1 MPFSAC
7 TQRTSFPDQ
16 LSNIA
21 GAKKPLRPAV
31 VIRRARLLSALGSSC
46 EDTLRQLA
54 SAEDLCAQLAPSDVR
69 VPESDLAE
77 ADRRI
82 AEAAR
87 TTGLKAF
94 TRPARSL
101 RLAASAALPLLDEAL
116 QAGIAPAD
124 IGLIVGNTAA
134 GTAETVSVL
143 RSHPETEAPD
153 IGAVAALTAR
163 LAGISG
169 PAYCVST
176 ACTAG
181 SKAILEGARLLLT
194 GRVRAVV
201 AGGIDAESP
210 LTEAG
215 FSALGARSPGRA
227 LPFDAR
233 RTGMHLGEGGGFLLM
248 MLAQTEQA
256 YFGGMPDEGPEV
268 RLAGWGETSDA
279 HHICAPHPEGAGARA
294 AIEAA
299 IRNGAPHPVGFA
311 LLHGTA
317 TAQNDA
323 MEARAMMSAAP
334 GVSAASLKRH
344 VGHQLAG
351 AGAFNAAVAWSLL
364 KGLGPTPLNFSR
376 SSHPDPEL
384 PAAFRAALSGPE
396 NTSSDPMR
404 FVDTALYA
412 DDCAAESVTLVRA
425 DSLAADACGRFP
437 AVALIEIMAQ
447 TIGIYAG
454 RLQRLAGEPPVVGL
468 LLGTRRMSL
477 PISFFTPGDKLFCRV
492 QKKFESDEGLWQ
504 FDCEVMLI
512 ERASGVP
519 CRVPAGS
526 AALNVFNPPAGYFER
541 LEDSTR

>member
-7 TQRTSFPDQ
+7 TQRTSFPDP

-54 SAEDLCAQLAPSDVR
+54 SAEDLCAELAPSDVR

-153 IGAVAALTAR
+153 KSIEIGAVAALTAR

-194 GRVRAVV
+194 
-201 AGGIDAESP
+201 P
-210 LTEAG
+210 
-215 FSALGARSPGRA
+215 
-227 LPFDAR
+227 
-233 RTGMHLGEGGGFLLM
+233 
-248 MLAQTEQA
+248 
-256 YFGGMPDEGPEV
+256 
-268 RLAGWGETSDA
+268 
-279 HHICAPHPEGAGARA
+279 
-294 AIEAA
+294 
-299 IRNGAPHPVGFA
+299 N
-311 LLHGTA
+311 
-317 TAQNDA
+317 
-323 MEARAMMSAAP
+323 
-334 GVSAASLKRH
+334 
-344 VGHQLAG
+344 
-351 AGAFNAAVAWSLL
+351 
-364 KGLGPTPLNFSR
+364 SR
-376 SSHPDPEL
+376 
-384 PAAFRAALSGPE
+384 GC
-396 NTSSDPMR
+396 T
-404 FVDTALYA
+404 
-412 DDCAAESVTLVRA
+412 
-425 DSLAADACGRFP
+425 
-437 AVALIEIMAQ
+437 
-447 TIGIYAG
+447 
-454 RLQRLAGEPPVVGL
+454 
-468 LLGTRRMSL
+468 
-477 PISFFTPGDKLFCRV
+477 
-492 QKKFESDEGLWQ
+492 
-504 FDCEVMLI
+504 
-512 ERASGVP
+512 
-519 CRVPAGS
+519 
-526 AALNVFNPPAGYFER
+526 
-541 LEDSTR
+541 

>member
-124 IGLIVGNTAA
+124 IGLIVGN
-134 GTAETVSVL
+134 
-143 RSHPETEAPD
+143 
-153 IGAVAALTAR
+153 TAR

-396 NTSSDPMR
+396 NTSSDL
-404 FVDTALYA
+404 TAKL
-412 DDCAAESVTLVRA
+412 
-425 DSLAADACGRFP
+425 DSPGAPGVLASAFAFGGSN
-437 AVALIEIMAQ
+437 AVL
-447 TIGIYAG
+447 
-454 RLQRLAGEPPVVGL
+454 
-468 LLGTRRMSL
+468 
-477 PISFFTPGDKLFCRV
+477 FFTARQELD
-492 QKKFESDEGLWQ
+492 Q
-504 FDCEVMLI
+504 
-512 ERASGVP
+512 
-519 CRVPAGS
+519 
-526 AALNVFNPPAGYFER
+526 
-541 LEDSTR
+541 

>member
-7 TQRTSFPDQ
+7 TQRTSFPDP

-153 IGAVAALTAR
+153 KWMPIEIGAVAALTAR

-233 RTGMHLGEGGGFLLM
+233 RT
-248 MLAQTEQA
+248 
-256 YFGGMPDEGPEV
+256 GMPDEGPEV

-384 PAAFRAALSGPE
+384 PAA
-396 NTSSDPMR
+396 
-404 FVDTALYA
+404 
-412 DDCAAESVTLVRA
+412 
-425 DSLAADACGRFP
+425 
-437 AVALIEIMAQ
+437 
-447 TIGIYAG
+447 
-454 RLQRLAGEPPVVGL
+454 
-468 LLGTRRMSL
+468 
-477 PISFFTPGDKLFCRV
+477 
-492 QKKFESDEGLWQ
+492 
-504 FDCEVMLI
+504 
-512 ERASGVP
+512 
-519 CRVPAGS
+519 
-526 AALNVFNPPAGYFER
+526 
-541 LEDSTR
+541 

>member
-7 TQRTSFPDQ
+7 TQRTSFPDP

-54 SAEDLCAQLAPSDVR
+54 SAEDLCAELAPSDVQ

-153 IGAVAALTAR
+153 KWMPIEIGAVAALTAR

-181 SKAILEGARLLLT
+181 SKAILEGA
-194 GRVRAVV
+194 
-201 AGGIDAESP
+201 S
-210 LTEAG
+210 
-215 FSALGARSPGRA
+215 
-227 LPFDAR
+227 
-233 RTGMHLGEGGGFLLM
+233 
-248 MLAQTEQA
+248 
-256 YFGGMPDEGPEV
+256 
-268 RLAGWGETSDA
+268 
-279 HHICAPHPEGAGARA
+279 ARA

-396 NTSSDPMR
+396 NTSSDL
-404 FVDTALYA
+404 TAKL
-412 DDCAAESVTLVRA
+412 
-425 DSLAADACGRFP
+425 DSPGAPGVLASAFAFGGSN
-437 AVALIEIMAQ
+437 AVL
-447 TIGIYAG
+447 
-454 RLQRLAGEPPVVGL
+454 
-468 LLGTRRMSL
+468 
-477 PISFFTPGDKLFCRV
+477 FFTARQELD
-492 QKKFESDEGLWQ
+492 Q
-504 FDCEVMLI
+504 
-512 ERASGVP
+512 
-519 CRVPAGS
+519 
-526 AALNVFNPPAGYFER
+526 
-541 LEDSTR
+541 

>member
-1 MPFSAC
+1 MCEYPKAIW
-7 TQRTSFPDQ
+7 RKR
-16 LSNIA
+16 I
-21 GAKKPLRPAV
+21 GALLKLPE
-31 VIRRARLLSALGSSC
+31 RRDLKLLL
-46 EDTLRQLA
+46 T
-54 SAEDLCAQLAPSDVR
+54 P
-69 VPESDLAE
+69 PEV
-77 ADRRI
+77 
-82 AEAAR
+82 
-87 TTGLKAF
+87 F
-94 TRPARSL
+94 W
-101 RLAASAALPLLDEAL
+101 LAASAALPLIDEAL
-116 QAGIAPAD
+116 EAGIAPED

-134 GTAETVSVL
+134 GTAET
-143 RSHPETEAPD
+143 EAPD
-153 IGAVAALTAR
+153 KWMPIEIGAVAALTAR

-323 MEARAMMSAAP
+323 MEARAMMAAAP
-334 GVSAASLKRH
+334 GVPAASLKRH

-396 NTSSDPMR
+396 NTSSDL
-404 FVDTALYA
+404 TAKL
-412 DDCAAESVTLVRA
+412 
-425 DSLAADACGRFP
+425 DSPGAPGVLASAFAFGGSN
-437 AVALIEIMAQ
+437 AVL
-447 TIGIYAG
+447 
-454 RLQRLAGEPPVVGL
+454 
-468 LLGTRRMSL
+468 
-477 PISFFTPGDKLFCRV
+477 FFTARQELD
-492 QKKFESDEGLWQ
+492 Q
-504 FDCEVMLI
+504 
-512 ERASGVP
+512 
-519 CRVPAGS
+519 
-526 AALNVFNPPAGYFER
+526 
-541 LEDSTR
+541 

>member
-7 TQRTSFPDQ
+7 TQRTSFPDP

-153 IGAVAALTAR
+153 KWMPIEIGAVAALTAR

-279 HHICAPHPEGAGARA
+279 HHICAPHP
-294 AIEAA
+294 
-299 IRNGAPHPVGFA
+299 VGFA

-396 NTSSDPMR
+396 NTSSDL
-404 FVDTALYA
+404 TAKL
-412 DDCAAESVTLVRA
+412 
-425 DSLAADACGRFP
+425 DSPGAPGVLASAFAFGGSN
-437 AVALIEIMAQ
+437 AVL
-447 TIGIYAG
+447 
-454 RLQRLAGEPPVVGL
+454 
-468 LLGTRRMSL
+468 
-477 PISFFTPGDKLFCRV
+477 FFTARQELD
-492 QKKFESDEGLWQ
+492 Q
-504 FDCEVMLI
+504 
-512 ERASGVP
+512 
-519 CRVPAGS
+519 
-526 AALNVFNPPAGYFER
+526 
-541 LEDSTR
+541 

>member
-7 TQRTSFPDQ
+7 TQRTSFPDP

-54 SAEDLCAQLAPSDVR
+54 SAEDLCAELAPSDVR

-153 IGAVAALTAR
+153 KWMPIEIGAVAALTAR

-248 MLAQTEQA
+248 MLAQTGQA
-256 YFGGMPDEGPEV
+256 YFGGIPDEGPEV

-311 LLHGTA
+311 LFWHRYSAKRCHGSKSHDGCRSRRIRS
-317 TAQNDA
+317 QPQ
-323 MEARAMMSAAP
+323 AP
-334 GVSAASLKRH
+334 C
-344 VGHQLAG
+344 
-351 AGAFNAAVAWSLL
+351 
-364 KGLGPTPLNFSR
+364 R
-376 SSHPDPEL
+376 SS
-384 PAAFRAALSGPE
+384 
-396 NTSSDPMR
+396 
-404 FVDTALYA
+404 V
-412 DDCAAESVTLVRA
+412 
-425 DSLAADACGRFP
+425 GRCR
-437 AVALIEIMAQ
+437 
-447 TIGIYAG
+447 
-454 RLQRLAGEPPVVGL
+454 RL
-468 LLGTRRMSL
+468 
-477 PISFFTPGDKLFCRV
+477 
-492 QKKFESDEGLWQ
+492 
-504 FDCEVMLI
+504 
-512 ERASGVP
+512 
-519 CRVPAGS
+519 
-526 AALNVFNPPAGYFER
+526 
-541 LEDSTR
+541 

>member
-1 MPFSAC
+1 MP
-7 TQRTSFPDQ
+7 
-16 LSNIA
+16 I
-21 GAKKPLRPAV
+21 
-31 VIRRARLLSALGSSC
+31 
-46 EDTLRQLA
+46 E
-54 SAEDLCAQLAPSDVR
+54 
-69 VPESDLAE
+69 
-77 ADRRI
+77 
-82 AEAAR
+82 
-87 TTGLKAF
+87 
-94 TRPARSL
+94 
-101 RLAASAALPLLDEAL
+101 
-116 QAGIAPAD
+116 
-124 IGLIVGNTAA
+124 
-134 GTAETVSVL
+134 
-143 RSHPETEAPD
+143 

-169 PAYCVST
+169 PTYCVST

-396 NTSSDPMR
+396 NTSSDL
-404 FVDTALYA
+404 TAKL
-412 DDCAAESVTLVRA
+412 
-425 DSLAADACGRFP
+425 DSPGAPGVLASAFAFGGSN
-437 AVALIEIMAQ
+437 AVL
-447 TIGIYAG
+447 
-454 RLQRLAGEPPVVGL
+454 
-468 LLGTRRMSL
+468 
-477 PISFFTPGDKLFCRV
+477 FFTARQELD
-492 QKKFESDEGLWQ
+492 Q
-504 FDCEVMLI
+504 
-512 ERASGVP
+512 
-519 CRVPAGS
+519 
-526 AALNVFNPPAGYFER
+526 
-541 LEDSTR
+541 

>member
-7 TQRTSFPDQ
+7 TQRTSFPDP

-153 IGAVAALTAR
+153 KWMPIEIGAVAALTAR

-248 MLAQTEQA
+248 MLAQT
-256 YFGGMPDEGPEV
+256 
-268 RLAGWGETSDA
+268 
-279 HHICAPHPEGAGARA
+279 
-294 AIEAA
+294 
-299 IRNGAPHPVGFA
+299 
-311 LLHGTA
+311 
-317 TAQNDA
+317 
-323 MEARAMMSAAP
+323 
-334 GVSAASLKRH
+334 
-344 VGHQLAG
+344 
-351 AGAFNAAVAWSLL
+351 
-364 KGLGPTPLNFSR
+364 
-376 SSHPDPEL
+376 
-384 PAAFRAALSGPE
+384 
-396 NTSSDPMR
+396 
-404 FVDTALYA
+404 
-412 DDCAAESVTLVRA
+412 
-425 DSLAADACGRFP
+425 
-437 AVALIEIMAQ
+437 
-447 TIGIYAG
+447 
-454 RLQRLAGEPPVVGL
+454 
-468 LLGTRRMSL
+468 
-477 PISFFTPGDKLFCRV
+477 
-492 QKKFESDEGLWQ
+492 
-504 FDCEVMLI
+504 
-512 ERASGVP
+512 
-519 CRVPAGS
+519 
-526 AALNVFNPPAGYFER
+526 
-541 LEDSTR
+541 

>member
-21 GAKKPLRPAV
+21 GAKKPLRHAV

-153 IGAVAALTAR
+153 KWMPIEIGAVAALTAR

-396 NTSSDPMR
+396 NTSSDL
-404 FVDTALYA
+404 TAKL
-412 DDCAAESVTLVRA
+412 
-425 DSLAADACGRFP
+425 DSPGAPGVLASAFAFGGSN
-437 AVALIEIMAQ
+437 AVL
-447 TIGIYAG
+447 
-454 RLQRLAGEPPVVGL
+454 
-468 LLGTRRMSL
+468 
-477 PISFFTPGDKLFCRV
+477 FFTARQELD
-492 QKKFESDEGLWQ
+492 Q
-504 FDCEVMLI
+504 
-512 ERASGVP
+512 
-519 CRVPAGS
+519 
-526 AALNVFNPPAGYFER
+526 
-541 LEDSTR
+541 

>member
-153 IGAVAALTAR
+153 KWMPIEIGAVAALTAR

-201 AGGIDAESP
+201 AGGIDAE
-210 LTEAG
+210 
-215 FSALGARSPGRA
+215 
-227 LPFDAR
+227 
-233 RTGMHLGEGGGFLLM
+233 
-248 MLAQTEQA
+248 
-256 YFGGMPDEGPEV
+256 
-268 RLAGWGETSDA
+268 
-279 HHICAPHPEGAGARA
+279 
-294 AIEAA
+294 
-299 IRNGAPHPVGFA
+299 
-311 LLHGTA
+311 
-317 TAQNDA
+317 
-323 MEARAMMSAAP
+323 
-334 GVSAASLKRH
+334 
-344 VGHQLAG
+344 
-351 AGAFNAAVAWSLL
+351 
-364 KGLGPTPLNFSR
+364 
-376 SSHPDPEL
+376 
-384 PAAFRAALSGPE
+384 
-396 NTSSDPMR
+396 
-404 FVDTALYA
+404 
-412 DDCAAESVTLVRA
+412 
-425 DSLAADACGRFP
+425 
-437 AVALIEIMAQ
+437 
-447 TIGIYAG
+447 
-454 RLQRLAGEPPVVGL
+454 
-468 LLGTRRMSL
+468 
-477 PISFFTPGDKLFCRV
+477 
-492 QKKFESDEGLWQ
+492 
-504 FDCEVMLI
+504 
-512 ERASGVP
+512 
-519 CRVPAGS
+519 
-526 AALNVFNPPAGYFER
+526 
-541 LEDSTR
+541 

>member
-7 TQRTSFPDQ
+7 TQRTSFPDP

-153 IGAVAALTAR
+153 KWMPIKIGAVAALTAR

-227 LPFDAR
+227 LPFDA
-233 RTGMHLGEGGGFLLM
+233 
-248 MLAQTEQA
+248 
-256 YFGGMPDEGPEV
+256 

-396 NTSSDPMR
+396 NTSSDL
-404 FVDTALYA
+404 TAKL
-412 DDCAAESVTLVRA
+412 
-425 DSLAADACGRFP
+425 DSPGAPGVLASAFAFGGSN
-437 AVALIEIMAQ
+437 AVL
-447 TIGIYAG
+447 
-454 RLQRLAGEPPVVGL
+454 
-468 LLGTRRMSL
+468 
-477 PISFFTPGDKLFCRV
+477 FFTARQELD
-492 QKKFESDEGLWQ
+492 Q
-504 FDCEVMLI
+504 
-512 ERASGVP
+512 
-519 CRVPAGS
+519 
-526 AALNVFNPPAGYFER
+526 
-541 LEDSTR
+541 

>member
-7 TQRTSFPDQ
+7 TQRTSFPDP

-54 SAEDLCAQLAPSDVR
+54 SAEDLCAELAPSDVQ

-153 IGAVAALTAR
+153 KWMPIEIGAVAALTAR

-256 YFGGMPDEGPEV
+256 YFGGMPDEGPKV

-279 HHICAPHPEGAGARA
+279 HHICAPHPEGASARA

-323 MEARAMMSAAP
+323 W
-334 GVSAASLKRH
+334 K
-344 VGHQLAG
+344 Q
-351 AGAFNAAVAWSLL
+351 
-364 KGLGPTPLNFSR
+364 
-376 SSHPDPEL
+376 
-384 PAAFRAALSGPE
+384 
-396 NTSSDPMR
+396 
-404 FVDTALYA
+404 
-412 DDCAAESVTLVRA
+412 
-425 DSLAADACGRFP
+425 
-437 AVALIEIMAQ
+437 
-447 TIGIYAG
+447 
-454 RLQRLAGEPPVVGL
+454 EP
-468 LLGTRRMSL
+468 
-477 PISFFTPGDKLFCRV
+477 
-492 QKKFESDEGLWQ
+492 
-504 FDCEVMLI
+504 
-512 ERASGVP
+512 
-519 CRVPAGS
+519 
-526 AALNVFNPPAGYFER
+526 
-541 LEDSTR
+541 

>member
-1 MPFSAC
+1 MRRWLLWIFVLPFSAC
-7 TQRTSFPDQ
+7 TQRTSFPDP

-54 SAEDLCAQLAPSDVR
+54 SAEDLCAELAPSDVR

-153 IGAVAALTAR
+153 KWMPIEIGAVAALTAR

-279 HHICAPHPEGAGARA
+279 HHICAP
-294 AIEAA
+294 
-299 IRNGAPHPVGFA
+299 APGRRRRSCGHRSGYP
-311 LLHGTA
+311 
-317 TAQNDA
+317 QWC
-323 MEARAMMSAAP
+323 AAP
-334 GVSAASLKRH
+334 CRLCPFARHRYSAKRCH
-344 VGHQLAG
+344 GSKSHDVCRSRRIRSQ
-351 AGAFNAAVAWSLL
+351 
-364 KGLGPTPLNFSR
+364 PQTPCR
-376 SSHPDPEL
+376 SS
-384 PAAFRAALSGPE
+384 
-396 NTSSDPMR
+396 
-404 FVDTALYA
+404 V
-412 DDCAAESVTLVRA
+412 
-425 DSLAADACGRFP
+425 GRCR
-437 AVALIEIMAQ
+437 
-447 TIGIYAG
+447 
-454 RLQRLAGEPPVVGL
+454 RL
-468 LLGTRRMSL
+468 
-477 PISFFTPGDKLFCRV
+477 
-492 QKKFESDEGLWQ
+492 
-504 FDCEVMLI
+504 
-512 ERASGVP
+512 
-519 CRVPAGS
+519 
-526 AALNVFNPPAGYFER
+526 
-541 LEDSTR
+541 

>member
-7 TQRTSFPDQ
+7 TQRTSFPDP

-54 SAEDLCAQLAPSDVR
+54 SAEDLCAELAPSDVQ

-153 IGAVAALTAR
+153 KWMPIEIGAVAALTAR

-256 YFGGMPDEGPEV
+256 YFGGMPDEGPKV

-279 HHICAPHPEGAGARA
+279 HHICAPHPEGASARA

-364 KGLGPTPLNFSR
+364 KGLGPTPLNFSH

-396 NTSSDPMR
+396 NTSSDL
-404 FVDTALYA
+404 TAKL
-412 DDCAAESVTLVRA
+412 
-425 DSLAADACGRFP
+425 DSPGAPGVLASAFAFGGSN
-437 AVALIEIMAQ
+437 AVL
-447 TIGIYAG
+447 
-454 RLQRLAGEPPVVGL
+454 
-468 LLGTRRMSL
+468 
-477 PISFFTPGDKLFCRV
+477 FFTARQELD
-492 QKKFESDEGLWQ
+492 Q
-504 FDCEVMLI
+504 
-512 ERASGVP
+512 
-519 CRVPAGS
+519 
-526 AALNVFNPPAGYFER
+526 
-541 LEDSTR
+541 

>member
-1 MPFSAC
+1 M
-7 TQRTSFPDQ
+7 
-16 LSNIA
+16 
-21 GAKKPLRPAV
+21 
-31 VIRRARLLSALGSSC
+31 
-46 EDTLRQLA
+46 
-54 SAEDLCAQLAPSDVR
+54 R

-134 GTAETVSVL
+134 GTAAGTAETVSVL

-153 IGAVAALTAR
+153 KWMPIEIGAVAALTAR

-233 RTGMHLGEGGGFLLM
+233 RTGMHLGEGGG
-248 MLAQTEQA
+248 
-256 YFGGMPDEGPEV
+256 
-268 RLAGWGETSDA
+268 
-279 HHICAPHPEGAGARA
+279 
-294 AIEAA
+294 
-299 IRNGAPHPVGFA
+299 
-311 LLHGTA
+311 
-317 TAQNDA
+317 
-323 MEARAMMSAAP
+323 
-334 GVSAASLKRH
+334 
-344 VGHQLAG
+344 
-351 AGAFNAAVAWSLL
+351 
-364 KGLGPTPLNFSR
+364 
-376 SSHPDPEL
+376 
-384 PAAFRAALSGPE
+384 
-396 NTSSDPMR
+396 
-404 FVDTALYA
+404 
-412 DDCAAESVTLVRA
+412 
-425 DSLAADACGRFP
+425 
-437 AVALIEIMAQ
+437 
-447 TIGIYAG
+447 
-454 RLQRLAGEPPVVGL
+454 
-468 LLGTRRMSL
+468 
-477 PISFFTPGDKLFCRV
+477 
-492 QKKFESDEGLWQ
+492 
-504 FDCEVMLI
+504 
-512 ERASGVP
+512 
-519 CRVPAGS
+519 
-526 AALNVFNPPAGYFER
+526 
-541 LEDSTR
+541 

>member
-7 TQRTSFPDQ
+7 TQRTSFPDP

-134 GTAETVSVL
+134 GTAE
-143 RSHPETEAPD
+143 

-256 YFGGMPDEGPEV
+256 YFGGMPDEGPKV

-396 NTSSDPMR
+396 NTSSDL
-404 FVDTALYA
+404 TAKL
-412 DDCAAESVTLVRA
+412 
-425 DSLAADACGRFP
+425 DSPGAPGVLASAFAFGGSN
-437 AVALIEIMAQ
+437 AVL
-447 TIGIYAG
+447 
-454 RLQRLAGEPPVVGL
+454 
-468 LLGTRRMSL
+468 
-477 PISFFTPGDKLFCRV
+477 FFTARQELD
-492 QKKFESDEGLWQ
+492 Q
-504 FDCEVMLI
+504 
-512 ERASGVP
+512 
-519 CRVPAGS
+519 
-526 AALNVFNPPAGYFER
+526 
-541 LEDSTR
+541 